1 LIQHVGLMP
10 TFAYLGVAY
19 GCIAMAS
26 GAFMQNPREGWKPE
40 GWTPSASQISQRTDR
55 DYTVGEALGT
65 WQWWAICF
73 LMSINT
79 MSGLSIVTQ
88 ASPIFQEMGKATIA
102 TAAGL
107 VGWVALGNGT
117 GRIFWSWVSDLTSRK
132 AAFFMMYLVEVIL
145 FWSYHTIH
153 SLPVLFVVTFV
164 VVMCYGGAYGITPA
178 FAADY
183 FGPRDVGS
191 IFGLMMV
198 PWAFAAVFG
207 PQLFAYL
214 RQTNGNYTQA
224 LYLIA
229 GVMTVALILPVL
241 IHPPRGRK
249 SGDEDP
255 SGAALEAEAEPISP
269 E

>member
-1 LIQHVGLMP
+1 V
-10 TFAYLGVAY
+10 VA
-19 GCIAMAS
+19 I
-26 GAFMQNPREGWKPE
+26 GAGTFMQNPPDGWKPA
-40 GWTPSASQISQRTDR
+40 GWSPSASQKSQRSDR
-55 DYTVGEALGT
+55 EYTLGEALRT

-88 ASPIFQEMGKATIA
+88 ASPIFQEMGKATVA

-107 VGWVALGNGT
+107 VGWVAVGNGA

-132 AAFFMMYLVEVIL
+132 TAFFMMYLVEVAL
-145 FWSYHTIH
+145 FWTYHYIH
-153 SLPVLFVVTFV
+153 SLPLLFVATFL

-207 PQLFAYL
+207 PLLFAYL
-214 RQTNGNYTQA
+214 RQLNGNYVEA

-229 GVMTVALILPVL
+229 GVMTVALILPVI
-241 IHPPRGRK
+241 IHPPQGRK

-255 SGAALEAEAEPISP
+255 TGAALEAEAEPISP